1 MSQYM
6 GIIYIPFKYKNLLIY
21 EIKKIKNNK
30 LHITNFLNKIIKK
43 YYNVK
48 IIETKDLWYEF
59 DDVSDYES
67 FFSKTLKFSY
77 CIFLFNE
84 TYDRVFL

>member
-30 LHITNFLNKIIKK
+30 LHITNF
-43 YYNVK
+43 
-48 IIETKDLWYEF
+48 
-59 DDVSDYES
+59 
-67 FFSKTLKFSY
+67 
-77 CIFLFNE
+77 
-84 TYDRVFL
+84 